1 MGLDRGSADLG
12 PNDDAFCAKVV
23 RVKGPEGMT
32 VEEGSRTAIFLTV
45 EGSDG
50 GKTRKTPLNAGE
62 NDMEPV
68 VGIEPTTYGLRN
80 RCSATEL
87 HRPWSGNVA
96 PRVGLPCGDFPGSG
110 ARLRRRRNEGGR

>member
-1 MGLDRGSADLG
+1 MGLDRGSAVLG

-68 VGIEPTTYGLRN
+68 VGIGRFNSMNRRKISGISRNSRSYGKPPEPSVS
-80 RCSATEL
+80 CFS
-87 HRPWSGNVA
+87 
-96 PRVGLPCGDFPGSG
+96 
-110 ARLRRRRNEGGR
+110 